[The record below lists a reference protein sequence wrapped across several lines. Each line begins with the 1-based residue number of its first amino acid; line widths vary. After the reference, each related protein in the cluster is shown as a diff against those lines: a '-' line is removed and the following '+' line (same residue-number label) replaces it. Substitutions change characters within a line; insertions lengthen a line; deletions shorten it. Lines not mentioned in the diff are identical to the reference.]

1 MMIVCD
7 CNGGSIAKAA
17 ILECFAEAG
26 MKLLTAKQ
34 LECIDHI
41 AISESFA
48 DTTSVSVKEW
58 NCDKKMSDH
67 KGIAVIF

>member
-7 CNGGSIAKAA
+7 CNGGSIAKAT
-17 ILECFAEAG
+17 ILECFAETG

-41 AISESFA
+41 AISGSFA

-58 NCDKKMSDH
+58 NCDKNCLTTRGSP
-67 KGIAVIF
+67 